1 MFWCSFYTVAS
12 SFSHIEGGGFHS
24 RGGARKKFYPV
35 LRGAGGG
42 GRRKFFLFCNPRSP
56 ILMTSP

>member
-42 GRRKFFLFCNPRSP
+42 GGGAESFSYFVIPAPRY
-56 ILMTSP
+56 